1 LEARRDITCQS
12 IERGS
17 IQQYPPWNDR
27 PIQRTRLYCSKR
39 GSEYWLD
46 DFTGVLFRL
55 PIVAI
60 AEENEREPAMSS
72 IFSRRTFV
80 SGALSGA
87 VIAGTNETKA
97 FAQSDTSARGTGE
110 ILIALAGYGPATTS
124 FSLALKRITDELKRV
139 YGDRVRT
146 EILYDIMDEGYLM
159 EDIVG
164 LVESGKYTLG
174 YQSSSFFSDK
184 IPELS
189 IADLPFL
196 FSDSA
201 SARSAIDGAL
211 GRAMTKRIEKNTNL
225 RVLGY
230 FENGFRQ
237 ISNSLRPVH
246 SPADLAGMTIRTL
259 PSDIQ
264 EQTFRLLGA
273 KPVDIDLSELLDAV
287 KSGKLQAEENPFSNM
302 VTYGIPRYHRY
313 YTASNHFYVSRP
325 IFVHRPTFDAW
336 PEDFQKTLSSAVA
349 AVVQSQRLDHD
360 REEDEA
366 IGTIQKSGGQ
376 VLHLTESE
384 RSMFVTAVKPLYDDA
399 KTRFG
404 PDLRDAAGIRT

>member
-1 LEARRDITCQS
+1 
-12 IERGS
+12 
-17 IQQYPPWNDR
+17 
-27 PIQRTRLYCSKR
+27 
-39 GSEYWLD
+39 
-46 DFTGVLFRL
+46 
-55 PIVAI
+55 
-60 AEENEREPAMSS
+60 
-72 IFSRRTFV
+72 
-80 SGALSGA
+80 
-87 VIAGTNETKA
+87 
-97 FAQSDTSARGTGE
+97 
-110 ILIALAGYGPATTS
+110 
-124 FSLALKRITDELKRV
+124 
-139 YGDRVRT
+139 
-146 EILYDIMDEGYLM
+146 
-159 EDIVG
+159 
-164 LVESGKYTLG
+164 
-174 YQSSSFFSDK
+174 
-184 IPELS
+184 
-189 IADLPFL
+189 
-196 FSDSA
+196 
-201 SARSAIDGAL
+201 
-211 GRAMTKRIEKNTNL
+211 
-225 RVLGY
+225 
-230 FENGFRQ
+230 
-237 ISNSLRPVH
+237 
-246 SPADLAGMTIRTL
+246 MTIRTL

-349 AVVQSQRLDHD
+349 AAVQSQRLDHD

-399 KTRFG
+399 KTRFE